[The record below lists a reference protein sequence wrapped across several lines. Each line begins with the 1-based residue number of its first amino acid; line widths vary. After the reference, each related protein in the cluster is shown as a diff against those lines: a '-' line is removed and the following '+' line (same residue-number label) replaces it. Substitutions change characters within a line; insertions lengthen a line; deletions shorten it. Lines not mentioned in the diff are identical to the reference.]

1 MIVAGGAAAPRCY
14 LSLASG
20 WLATPPPPLLIYR
33 PPSPIVEKTRYG
45 QILLSE
51 RQDATALLCDEVERP
66 SIHGS
71 ADNDGTF

>member
-1 MIVAGGAAAPRCY
+1 MIEAGGAAPRCY
-14 LSLASG
+14 LRLAGG
-20 WLATPPPPLLIYR
+20 WLATPPPLIYR

-45 QILLSE
+45 QILLRE
-51 RQDATALLCDEVERP
+51 RRDATARRDEGERP

>member
-1 MIVAGGAAAPRCY
+1 MIEAGGGAAPRCY

-20 WLATPPPPLLIYR
+20 WLATPPL
-33 PPSPIVEKTRYG
+33 
-45 QILLSE
+45 LLSIA
-51 RQDATALLCDEVERP
+51 RHRPSWRKHVMARYYSARDKTQRLDRDEGERP

>member
-1 MIVAGGAAAPRCY
+1 MIEAGGAAPRCY

-20 WLATPPPPLLIYR
+20 WLATPPPLLIYR

-51 RQDATALLCDEVERP
+51 RHKTQRLDRDEGERP

>member
-1 MIVAGGAAAPRCY
+1 MIEAGGAAPRCY
-14 LSLASG
+14 LSLAG
-20 WLATPPPPLLIYR
+20 GGLATPPSLIYR

-45 QILLSE
+45 QILLSQ
-51 RQDATALLCDEVERP
+51 RQDATALLCDEGERP